1 MFYRSN
7 SVFTFFRVIIVA
19 HPALNTANYISY
31 FQSYITGAFCLIIIF
46 ADKKTMSEKAKYHP
60 IVEELRGLIQSN
72 NWQQIFEQAIQKA
85 HAKNVPL
92 LEKVSTLEQYLT
104 WINEFL
110 YWVPREKSSGQ
121 NINDHLCAFYFIAD
135 QEPLFSLQ
143 NEVIPQNKAL
153 PLSVFSDWMV
163 RYANAMGEFLD
174 TPESLTVASEQ
185 SFYDSPD
192 YNMHEYTRPHGGW
205 RTFNQIFARHFKP
218 GFRPVAAVSDQSVIV
233 MPADSTFGGQW
244 EIRQDSHV
252 TVKNLNWKV
261 SELLEG
267 SPYKDRFENGLFMHS
282 YLSPTDYHRQH
293 APVGG
298 KVVEARVIKGQVY
311 LEVEATP
318 DEQQESKHDLKL
330 KRHYDSFDT
339 PGYQFAQSRG
349 LIVLET
355 PIGLVAVL
363 PIGMSQ
369 VSSVILT
376 AEVGVTVRKGE
387 ELSYFQFGGSDIIL
401 LFEASSNV
409 CFNARPTVHYKMGA
423 KIAQAYPVV

>member
-1 MFYRSN
+1 MLTEN
-7 SVFTFFRVIIVA
+7 
-19 HPALNTANYISY
+19 
-31 FQSYITGAFCLIIIF
+31 
-46 ADKKTMSEKAKYHP
+46 KYHP
-60 IVEELRGLIQSN
+60 IVQDLVQLIQTN
-72 NWQQIFEQAIQKA
+72 NWKQHFERAIKKA
-85 HAKNVPL
+85 NGKNVPL
-92 LEKVSTLEQYLT
+92 LENVTNLEEYLD
-104 WINEFL
+104 WIDAFL
-110 YWVPREKSSGQ
+110 YWVPTENSSGQ
-121 NINDHLCAFYFIAD
+121 NVNDHLSAFYFIAD
-135 QEPLFSLQ
+135 QEPLLALQ
-143 NEVIPQNKAL
+143 NKVVPNDNEL
-153 PLSVFSDWMV
+153 PLTIFSEWLV
-163 RYANAMGEFLD
+163 NYANAIGDFLD
-174 TPESLTVASEQ
+174 TPESLTPESEQ
-185 SFYDSPD
+185 TFYDSPY
-192 YNMHEYTRPHGGW
+192 YNMKEYSRPHGGW
-205 RTFNQIFARHFKP
+205 RSFNQIFARHFKP
-218 GFRPVAAVSDQSVIV
+218 GYRPIAAISDQSIIV

-244 EIRQDSHV
+244 EIRKDSNV

-298 KVVEARVIKGQVY
+298 KVIEARVIQGQVY

-318 DEQQESKHDLKL
+318 VEKQAGKHQLKL
-330 KRHYDSFDT
+330 KRNYDSFDT
-339 PGYQFAQSRG
+339 AGYQFAQSRG

-363 PIGMSQ
+363 PIGMCQ

-409 CFNARPTVHYKMGA
+409 CFSAQRTVHYKMGT
-423 KIAQAYPVV
+423 KIAQAYPVI